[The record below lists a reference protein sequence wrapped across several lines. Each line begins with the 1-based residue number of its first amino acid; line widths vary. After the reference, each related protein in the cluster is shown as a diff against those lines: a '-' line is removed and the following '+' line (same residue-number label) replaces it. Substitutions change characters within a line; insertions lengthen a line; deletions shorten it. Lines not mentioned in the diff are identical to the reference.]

1 MQKRQLNLIIVFL
14 CFCVLL
20 TACGKS
26 NEGNLQTDKP
36 QNESHT
42 LLIYMCGSDLE
53 SSRGYASNN
62 IEEIL
67 GAEIPEN
74 INVIL
79 QTGGSENWHTTG
91 ISAEHIGRYE
101 IKNGQLTQLSVLPQ
115 SNMGDDETLLSFLT
129 FAKENYPAENTS
141 LILWDHGSGSVGGVC
156 FDENYGLDALTL
168 NELDSAL
175 SMSDIEFEFVGFD
188 ACLMATY
195 DTANV
200 IKNYAEYM
208 IASEELEPASG
219 WDYETLIENL
229 HSEDFYTKVL
239 DSYATRQDNKTYYT
253 LSVIKLSEMSKVERI
268 IDCIIENINADI
280 SILGTALDNTIHF
293 GANET
298 SKHNTNLFDLC
309 SFANNL
315 GITCDFSDFI
325 QTANGNARQ
334 DATGLS
340 IYFPAQNAN
349 TDNNY
354 AEICKNSKYIA
365 FLDAYTNRI
374 PEKPIEFEL
383 AGFDNNGKLSFSL
396 TEDSLKYVQ
405 SVSYDLHIYAEGL
418 AEDGGA
424 KRMYYIGADND
435 VTKQHAMYT
444 VNFTGK
450 WVYLNDILL
459 HCDILEEQEHYT
471 VFYAPVI
478 IEDEYCYLIFSY
490 IGSSKKIIIEG
501 YIEDDDIGSRINPL
515 NDGTEISV
523 IYEIPN
529 EANEILY
536 HKEGTVV
543 YDSNTL
549 ISVKTLEIGYYQYIP
564 KVIDIYGNVYHGQTA
579 IVYFDGEKI
588 TMDDISAG

>member
-67 GAEIPEN
+67 GAEIPKN

-229 HSEDFYTKVL
+229 GGEDFYTQVL
-239 DSYATRQDNKTYYT
+239 NSYAARQDSKTYYT
-253 LSVIKLSEMSKVERI
+253 LSVIQLSGMSKVDRM
-268 IDCIIENINADI
+268 IDYIIENINADI
-280 SILGTALDNTIHF
+280 SILGTALDKTIHF

-315 GITCDFSDFI
+315 GIECDFSGFI
-325 QTANGNARQ
+325 KTANGSARQ
-334 DATGLS
+334 GATGLS
-340 IYFPAQNAN
+340 IYFPAENA
-349 TDNNY
+349 D
-354 AEICKNSKYIA
+354 AENGYTQICQNSKYAA
-365 FLDAYTNRI
+365 FLDAYTSRI
-374 PEKPIEFEL
+374 PENPIVFDL
-383 AGFDNNGKLSFSL
+383 DGFDNNGKLSFSL
-396 TEDSLKYVQ
+396 TEESLKYVQ
-405 SVSYDLHIYAEGL
+405 SVSYDLHIYAEGF

-424 KRMYYIGADND
+424 KKMYYVGADND
-435 VTKQHAMYT
+435 VTKQHALYT
-444 VNFTGK
+444 VNFSGR
-450 WVYLNDILL
+450 WVYLNDLLL
-459 HCDILEEQEHYT
+459 HCDILEEQEQYT
-471 VFYAPVI
+471 VFYTPVI

-490 IGSSKKIIIEG
+490 IGSSKRIIIEG
-501 YIEDDDIGSRINPL
+501 YIEDNDISSRINPL
-515 NDGTEISV
+515 SDGTEITV
-523 IYEIPN
+523 IYEISN
-529 EANEILY
+529 EADEVSY
-536 HKEGTVV
+536 YEEGTVV
-543 YDSNTL
+543 YDSDTL
-549 ISVKTLEIGYYQYIP
+549 ISVKSLDIGYYQYIP
-564 KVIDIYGNVYHGQTA
+564 KVIDIFGNVNYGSTV
-579 IVYFDGEKI
+579 IVYFDGTNSTI
-588 TMDDISAG
+588 ADISMG